1 MKTIFYANDLTTLG
15 EKLKNMISAQISG
28 IQVENYNSIEDISQI
43 LRQPLNNVSVM
54 VLLLASIDELIQF
67 NSMNTLFNNLRIIL
81 ILPDSKKDTLSLGLK
96 LKPSFISDVN
106 SNLNDVVS
114 VLEHIQNKKKENE

>member
-1 MKTIFYANDLTTLG
+1 MKTIFYANDLTALG